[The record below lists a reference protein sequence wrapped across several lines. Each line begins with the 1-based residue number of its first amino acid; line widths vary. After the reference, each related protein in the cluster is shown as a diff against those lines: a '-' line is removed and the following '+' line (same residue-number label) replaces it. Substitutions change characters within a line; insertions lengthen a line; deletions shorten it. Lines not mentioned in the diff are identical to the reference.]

1 MDIRTATQ
9 NDLYIIQSLLAA
21 EYIEAG
27 YSADEIQSL
36 KDSGRDPE
44 SCALR
49 AVAYE
54 DSPDSTTRAWIAV
67 CNGQA
72 AGIITTKDISGG
84 IYVEPD
90 FRGRGIGHALLQA
103 RNAFLSETGQ
113 HIAQASVAADNDV
126 SLKMHLSEGY
136 CFTPDSQRLID
147 DITARGGAA
156 RDLRDEHGRP
166 PVLVLEKPLIPDS
179 DPKPAHPAPPLPGQQ
194 FS

>member
-1 MDIRTATQ
+1 MNIKIATQ
-9 NDLYIIQSLLAA
+9 NDLYIVKSLLAA

-27 YSADEIQSL
+27 YSADEIESL
-36 KDSGRDPE
+36 KNSGRDPE

-49 AVAYE
+49 AIAYE

-67 CNGQA
+67 CDGQA
-72 AGIITTKDISGG
+72 AGIITTKNISGG

-113 HIAQASVAADNDV
+113 RIAQASVAADNDA
-126 SLKMHLSEGY
+126 SLKMHLSAGY
-136 CFTPDSQRLID
+136 RFTPDSQHLID

-156 RDLRDEHGRP
+156 RDLRDKHGRP
-166 PVLVLEKPLIPDS
+166 PVLVLEKPLLPEV
-179 DPKPAHPAPPLPGQQ
+179 DPKPTQPTPPLLRQQ